1 MLFEVSFIF
10 NFIPY
15 IVFYLIFLSNLIII
29 LLIDSFLILFLI
41 FFVSI
46 SFPNI
51 LFHLI
56 FYSINCPHSFYC
68 QFFLSIL
75 KLILFSNLVPDYF
88 LWFSF
93 YTRIGPMT
101 RAIDFEDYLDLTPV
115 FFIFFLQ
122 LLNFFLWGYPD
133 LISLVAG

>member
-1 MLFEVSFIF
+1 
-10 NFIPY
+10 
-15 IVFYLIFLSNLIII
+15 
-29 LLIDSFLILFLI
+29 LIDSFLILFLI

-68 QFFLSIL
+68 QFFFLSIL

-115 FFIFFLQ
+115 FFFFLAIVKLFFMGLSRSYIPGCGIMELTWVYSSFFFSIFF
-122 LLNFFLWGYPD
+122 
-133 LISLVAG
+133 